1 MARHSGKEEA
11 GMIACILL
19 ASGFGRRFGSN
30 KLLYEIDGVP
40 MYQYALHM
48 LHTLSQQTIDGQSI
62 QVIVVSQYP
71 SIEQHAQKLGMQAVH
86 NADAVEG
93 IAASVRHGVRA
104 AQHADWLAFFTAD
117 QPELRAATVREFL
130 TQAIHS
136 GKPFASVASE
146 GQPGNPT
153 LFSGA
158 WREQLL
164 RLSGDTGGRKI
175 MKQHPEDIFWFEI
188 PQQERRDWDVPVLT
202 NKNDSSTIKTRKK

>member
-30 KLLYEIDGVP
+30 KLLYEIDGIP
-40 MYQYALHM
+40 MYQYALDM
-48 LHTLSQQTIDGQSI
+48 LDTLSRQTIDGQTI

-71 SIEQHAQKLGMQAVH
+71 RIEQHAQKLGMQTVH
-86 NADAVEG
+86 NADAAEG

-104 AQHADWLAFFTAD
+104 ARQADWLAFFTAD
-117 QPELRAATVREFL
+117 QPDLRAETVQNFL
-130 TQAIHS
+130 AQAIYS

-153 LFSGA
+153 LFSGV

-164 RLSGDTGGRKI
+164 QLSGDTGGRKI
-175 MKQHPEDIFWFEI
+175 MKQHPEDIFWFDI
-188 PQQERRDWDVPVLT
+188 PQRERRDWDVPHLD
-202 NKNDSSTIKTRKK
+202 K

>member
-1 MARHSGKEEA
+1 MARHSAKETA

-30 KLLYEIDGVP
+30 KLLYEIDGTP
-40 MYQYALHM
+40 MYQYALEL
-48 LHTLSQQTIDGQSI
+48 LHTLSQQTINGQTV

-71 SIEQHAQKLGMQAVH
+71 QIEQHAQKMGMLAVH
-86 NADAVEG
+86 NADAAEG

-104 AQHADWLAFFTAD
+104 AQRADWLAFFTAD
-117 QPELRAATVREFL
+117 QPELRVETVREFL
-130 TQAIHS
+130 IQAIQS
-136 GKPFASVASE
+136 GKPLASVASE

-153 LFSGA
+153 LFSSA

-175 MKQHPEDIFWFEI
+175 MKQHPDDIFWFDI
-188 PQQERRDWDVPVLT
+188 PQRERRDWDVPVLT
-202 NKNDSSTIKTRKK
+202 NKSNASTIRP

>member
-1 MARHSGKEEA
+1 MARHTAEETA

-30 KLLYEIDGVP
+30 KLLYEIDGTP
-40 MYQYALHM
+40 MYQYALEL
-48 LHTLSQQTIDGQSI
+48 LHTVSRQPINGQTV

-71 SIEQHAQKLGMQAVH
+71 RIEQHAQRLGMLAVH
-86 NADAVEG
+86 NADAAEG

-104 AQHADWLAFFTAD
+104 AQRADWLAFFTAD
-117 QPELRAATVREFL
+117 QPELRVETVREFL
-130 TQAIHS
+130 TQAIQS
-136 GKPFASVASE
+136 GKSLASVASE

-175 MKQHPEDIFWFEI
+175 MKQHPDDIFWFDI
-188 PQQERRDWDVPVLT
+188 PRRERRDWDVPILT
-202 NKNDSSTIKTRKK
+202 NKSDASTIKP

>member
-1 MARHSGKEEA
+1 
-11 GMIACILL
+11 MIACILL

-40 MYQYALHM
+40 MYQYALEM
-48 LHTLSQQTIDGQSI
+48 LHTLSQQKINGQTIQI
-62 QVIVVSQYP
+62 IVVSQYP
-71 SIEQHAQKLGMQAVH
+71 HVEQHAQRLGMQAVH
-86 NADAVEG
+86 NADAAEG

-117 QPELRAATVREFL
+117 QPELQAETVREFL
-130 TQAIHS
+130 TQAIQS
-136 GKPFASVASE
+136 GKPLASVASE

-164 RLSGDTGGRKI
+164 RLSGDAGGRKI
-175 MKQHPEDIFWFEI
+175 MKQHPDDIFWFDI
-188 PQQERRDWDVPVLT
+188 PQRERRDWDVPVLT
-202 NKNDSSTIKTRKK
+202 NKSDASTIKP

>member
-1 MARHSGKEEA
+1 
-11 GMIACILL
+11 MIACILL

-40 MYQYALHM
+40 MYQCALEM
-48 LHTLSQQTIDGQSI
+48 LHTLSQQTINGQTI
-62 QVIVVSQYP
+62 QIIVVSQYP
-71 SIEQHAQKLGMQAVH
+71 RVEQHAQRLGMQAVH
-86 NADAVEG
+86 NADAAEG

-117 QPELRAATVREFL
+117 QPELQAETVREFL
-130 TQAIHS
+130 TQAIQN
-136 GKPFASVASE
+136 GKPLASVASE

-164 RLSGDTGGRKI
+164 RLSGDAGGRKI
-175 MKQHPEDIFWFEI
+175 MKQHPDDIFWFDI
-188 PQQERRDWDVPVLT
+188 PQRERRDWDVPILT
-202 NKNDSSTIKTRKK
+202 NKSDASTIRP

>member
-1 MARHSGKEEA
+1 MARHPAEAAA

-30 KLLYEIDGVP
+30 KLLYEIDGAP
-40 MYQYALHM
+40 MYQYALEL
-48 LHTLSQQTIDGQSI
+48 LHTLSQQTINGQTV

-71 SIEQHAQKLGMQAVH
+71 RIEQHAQRLGMQAVH
-86 NADAVEG
+86 NADAAEG

-104 AQHADWLAFFTAD
+104 ARRADWLAFFTAD
-117 QPELRAATVREFL
+117 QPELRAETVREFL
-130 TQAIHS
+130 TQAIQS
-136 GKPFASVASE
+136 GKPLASVASE

-164 RLSGDTGGRKI
+164 QLSGDTGGRKI
-175 MKQHPEDIFWFEI
+175 MKQHPDDIFWFDI
-188 PQQERRDWDVPVLT
+188 PQRERRDWDVPILT
-202 NKNDSSTIKTRKK
+202 NESGFSTIKP